1 MELRQLEHFVAVA
14 NQRHFTRAA
23 IQCNISQSALSMSIR
38 ALERELGAALFVRST
53 RQVELTEAGRTLE
66 ERAARIL
73 AEAAAARQAVYDV
86 DQLIRG
92 TLRVGGVYTHDFFNQ
107 AALLAHFRA
116 SHPALT
122 VNYTRASSMA
132 LVPAVEEGEI
142 DIAFVSMPAIVP
154 DGLLATPLATHPL
167 VFLCRPDHRLAGLAK
182 VSLKAL
188 ADETFVGA
196 PAGSIGSELIDR
208 VFAAGGTE
216 RNVPYVVND
225 LATIVE
231 FVSAGLGVTF
241 LQKDYGLSQTHLVGI
256 PLADKTLT
264 WTLAAITPTAARITA
279 AAAALLELCPRF
291 VVDT

>member
-1 MELRQLEHFVAVA
+1 VELRQLEHFVAVA

-66 ERAARIL
+66 ERAARVL

-92 TLRVGGVYTHDFFNQ
+92 TLRVGGVFTHDFFNQ

-116 SHPALT
+116 THPALN
-122 VNYTRASSMA
+122 VNYTRATSMT
-132 LVPAVEEGEI
+132 LVPAVETREI
-142 DIAFVSMPAIVP
+142 DIAFVTLPASLP
-154 DGLLATPLATHPL
+154 AGLVATPLATHPL
-167 VFLCRPDHRLAGLAK
+167 VLLCHPDHRLAGRKK
-182 VSLKAL
+182 VSLEEL

-196 PAGSIGSELIDR
+196 PPGSLGSELIDR
-208 VFAAGGTE
+208 VFAAAGTE
-216 RNVPYVVND
+216 RKVPYVVND

-231 FVSAGLGVTF
+231 FVAAGLGVSF
-241 LQKDYGLSQTHLVGI
+241 LQKDLVASQTHLVGI

-264 WTLAAITPTAARITA
+264 WTLAAITPTPAQITA
-279 AAAALLELCPRF
+279 AATALLELCPQF
-291 VVDT
+291 VVET